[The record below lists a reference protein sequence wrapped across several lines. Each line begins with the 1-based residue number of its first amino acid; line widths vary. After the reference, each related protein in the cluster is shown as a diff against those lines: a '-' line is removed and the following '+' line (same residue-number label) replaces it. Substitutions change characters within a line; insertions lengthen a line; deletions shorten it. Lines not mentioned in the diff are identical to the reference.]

1 MVAVLPWWPLGVLLT
16 VVAVSVGLVACN
28 NGDGT
33 ERTVVI
39 TFATPTATSVP
50 TATPTPTPTA
60 TPKPTPTPGADV
72 CGVNPDPAPPSVLQV
87 QEPQPLDRVGNPFH
101 VRGWGSKIGLENI
114 GVAVALID
122 AAGDPRPP
130 LEVPPQPRVGR
141 VAPPGLEITEHTT
154 PFAAD
159 VLVDGLNGETPFC
172 IWVFSETT
180 EEGIPKQVVQVP
192 ITVTP

>member
-1 MVAVLPWWPLGVLLT
+1 MVGVLPWWPFGVLLT
-16 VVAVSVGLVACN
+16 VVAVSVGLACN

-50 TATPTPTPTA
+50 TATPTPA
-60 TPKPTPTPGADV
+60 PTPTPTPTPLGADV
-72 CGVNPDPAPPSVLQV
+72 CGVNPDPAPVSVLQV
-87 QEPQPLDRVGNPFH
+87 QEPQPLEKVGNPIH
-101 VRGWGSKIGLENI
+101 VRGWGSRIGRENI

-122 AAGDPRPP
+122 ASGDPLPP
-130 LEVPPQPRVGR
+130 LEVPPQPRAGR
-141 VAPPGLEITEHTT
+141 VAPPGLKITKNTT

-159 VLVDGLNGETPFC
+159 LLVDGLSEETPFC

-180 EEGIPKQVVQVP
+180 EEGVPKQVVQVP
-192 ITVTP
+192 VTVSP